1 MCENTDSRCTTTV
14 TARGTRLAGV
24 SSRFL
29 CLSFF
34 AAAKKVSAAPHRGN
48 ANRPISIQ
56 GKAKTVGK
64 QTNKAPRR
72 LTDQG
77 KANAAGTETKQAP
90 RRQKRPSTRYAHK
103 SLCPQTLTPD
113 VQALSTGLS
122 TKSVDKPLRRDTPI
136 AARSA
141 VNHPCIHPH
150 RVQQTDLHQA
160 LNRVAP

>member
-1 MCENTDSRCTTTV
+1 MREGTDSRCTTTV

-48 ANRPISIQ
+48 ANRPIR
-56 GKAKTVGK
+56 
-64 QTNKAPRR
+64 N
-72 LTDQG
+72 QG
-77 KANAAGTETKQAP
+77 KANAAMAQPKSAAQATNQAKPNAVGKQTKQAP